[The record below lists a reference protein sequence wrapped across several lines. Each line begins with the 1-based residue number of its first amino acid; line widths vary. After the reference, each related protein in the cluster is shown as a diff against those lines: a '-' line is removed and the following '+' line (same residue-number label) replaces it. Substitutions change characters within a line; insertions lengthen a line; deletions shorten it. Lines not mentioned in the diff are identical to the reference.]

1 MTEKTTIGHSERQ
14 RRICIL
20 TSQTGLCKGLVKK
33 GSQLLLDLQ
42 VSCGTIDGN
51 GHVPLWTDLIFRMV
65 FSGEVIKMA
74 NQTLMVEGMT
84 CDHCVESV
92 RSSVMA
98 VKGVRKVSVSLKE
111 KKVVVEFDEQKT
123 DLQRIE
129 DAIVEAGFEVAR

>member
-1 MTEKTTIGHSERQ
+1 
-14 RRICIL
+14 
-20 TSQTGLCKGLVKK
+20 
-33 GSQLLLDLQ
+33 
-42 VSCGTIDGN
+42 
-51 GHVPLWTDLIFRMV
+51 
-65 FSGEVIKMA
+65 MA